1 MNHNTVNH
9 NKGKQEELEHPQIWH
24 FGLVTREWAEFLT
37 DGGREAPYF
46 QKIIEAYG
54 QPALDLGCGS
64 GRLLLPL
71 RQAGL
76 EVDGCDYSADMVA
89 VCRERLEAAELTTN
103 LYNQPMHALD
113 LPRRYQTIFACGV
126 IGLGGS
132 KQLTR
137 RAMRQVYD
145 HLRPGGVFAFDYQVP
160 WNDPP
165 YLQGWL
171 PENRRSLPLD
181 WFPPDR
187 KTLSN
192 GDELESSVQIFSQ
205 DPLEHV
211 SVHKFRARLWRNG
224 QLIKEE
230 IYDMKTEGYNKNEL
244 LLMLELA
251 GFDDVEIFGDY
262 SDESATMDHENLIF
276 VARK

>member
-1 MNHNTVNH
+1 MNH
-9 NKGKQEELEHPQIWH
+9 KQGIQKETETPQIWH
-24 FGLVTREWAEFLT
+24 YGLVTREWAEFLT
-37 DGGREAPYF
+37 DGGREAAYF
-46 QKIIEAYG
+46 KKIIEAAG

-71 RQAGL
+71 LQAGL
-76 EVDGCDYSADMVA
+76 DIDGCDYSADMIS
-89 VCRERLEAAELTTN
+89 VCRERLEGNDLTTN
-103 LYNQPMHALD
+103 LYSQPMHALD
-113 LPRRYQTIFACGV
+113 LPRRYKTIFACGV
-126 IGLGGS
+126 VGLGGS
-132 KQLTR
+132 KDLTR
-137 RAMRQVYD
+137 QAFKRVHE

-187 KTLSN
+187 NTLPN
-192 GDELESSVQIFSQ
+192 GDILESAVQIFSQ

-211 SVHKFRARLWRNG
+211 SVHKFRARLFRNDE
-224 QLIKEE
+224 LIQEE
-230 IYDMKTEGYNKNEL
+230 IHVMKTEGYNKNEL
-244 LLMLELA
+244 LLMLEMA
-251 GFDDVEIFGDY
+251 GFIDVEIFGDY
-262 SDESATMDHENLIF
+262 TDEAATMDHENLVF